1 MNRHGCPKKKCP
13 ILKCKYRDNRKSD
26 SSDISHEGSCFS
38 HLWNILRTILH
49 SLLRHWQFAST
60 SLGHHHYILGYFSLG
75 CLSQRRQLVLAGF
88 GGIWFVLLHQD
99 KNLSML
105 HFCPNGEVYA
115 AEWTSFSSSIER
127 GGRIMWQC
135 MVVFF
140 IKKAEKNKK
149 KRGLMRK
156 VRGPFSNDLVDFA
169 AKGGQYS
176 VFSVYNVSSY
186 LVQQFNLSLWA
197 YWPTSGQKR
206 AEIGRIKLHI
216 WDASWLA

>member
-1 MNRHGCPKKKCP
+1 
-13 ILKCKYRDNRKSD
+13 
-26 SSDISHEGSCFS
+26 
-38 HLWNILRTILH
+38 
-49 SLLRHWQFAST
+49 
-60 SLGHHHYILGYFSLG
+60 
-75 CLSQRRQLVLAGF
+75 
-88 GGIWFVLLHQD
+88 
-99 KNLSML
+99 
-105 HFCPNGEVYA
+105 
-115 AEWTSFSSSIER
+115 
-127 GGRIMWQC
+127 MWQC

-197 YWPTSGQKR
+197 Y
-206 AEIGRIKLHI
+206 
-216 WDASWLA
+216 